1 MRTLKYLG
9 AAAAVLLLAALAL
22 GWLLLRA
29 SLPRLDGA
37 LAESGLTGA
46 VRITRDSRGV
56 PTIEAT
62 DRADLAYASGFVHAQ
77 DRYFQMDLSRRLAAG
92 ELAELFGGVAL
103 EQDRRARLF
112 RFRTGARE
120 GLAQAAPAERALLEA
135 YARGV
140 NAGLADLAGRP
151 WEYWVLGAPPRPWLA
166 EDTILIEP
174 ALWGDPQAN
183 GPRRRDLRQGVKPR
197 PCRRP
202 SGARRE

>member
-37 LAESGLTGA
+37 LAASGLTGA

-77 DRYFQMDLSRRLAAG
+77 DRYFRSEEHTSELQSQSNLVCRL
-92 ELAELFGGVAL
+92 
-103 EQDRRARLF
+103 
-112 RFRTGARE
+112 
-120 GLAQAAPAERALLEA
+120 LLEKKKK
-135 YARGV
+135 Y
-140 NAGLADLAGRP
+140 
-151 WEYWVLGAPPRPWLA
+151 
-166 EDTILIEP
+166 
-174 ALWGDPQAN
+174 
-183 GPRRRDLRQGVKPR
+183 RDQ
-197 PCRRP
+197 
-202 SGARRE
+202 SYD